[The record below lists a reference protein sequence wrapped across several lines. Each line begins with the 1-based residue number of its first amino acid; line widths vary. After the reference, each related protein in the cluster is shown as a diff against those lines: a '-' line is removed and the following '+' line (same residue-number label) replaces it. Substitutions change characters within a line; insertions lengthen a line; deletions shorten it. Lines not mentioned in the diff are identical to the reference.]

1 MIQLLVFFWDESLP
15 LWTVIREPTLTP
27 YWTSSV
33 CGASL
38 CFRVPIFQQS
48 CYLACEKGKRDR
60 TLLKNIL
67 SLTHASV
74 MAFTRQKKITF
85 IDMCSWKKMNA
96 WDLWHWRKLS
106 LKCEKEQGQRLH
118 N

>member
-15 LWTVIREPTLTP
+15 LWTVIREPMLTP

-85 IDMCSWKKMNA
+85 IDMCSWKKNEC
-96 WDLWHWRKLS
+96 LRPLT
-106 LKCEKEQGQRLH
+106 LKKAFFEMWKRTRVKIT
-118 N
+118 